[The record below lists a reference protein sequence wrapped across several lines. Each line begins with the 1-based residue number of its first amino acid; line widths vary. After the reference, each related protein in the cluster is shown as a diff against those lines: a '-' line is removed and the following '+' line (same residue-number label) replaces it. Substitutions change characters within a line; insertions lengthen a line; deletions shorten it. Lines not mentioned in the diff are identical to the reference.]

1 VNQNDEDISR
11 FEEALRR
18 LKIQYDIFFLGVRKL
33 PPTEDRKRLDEF
45 LRELTGKSRPR
56 DNAMRFRLTTIV
68 SRYNQFQEL
77 WNRQMREREE
87 GPTDF
92 RRRAS
97 ALQSGN
103 NGGPRE
109 AVPAP
114 TNGGRVTSATPDPYV
129 RVTRSAEGD
138 ALKTIHSQI
147 LEASKALG
155 KSSALSLEQVAAM
168 VQKQA
173 QDLRDRFKVE
183 TIAFR
188 VETVEGKVK
197 LKARPVQE
205 R

>member
-1 VNQNDEDISR
+1 MNQNEEEINR
-11 FEEALRR
+11 FDEALRR
-18 LKIQYDIFFLGVRKL
+18 LKIQYDIFFAGVRKL
-33 PPTEDRKRLDEF
+33 PPTEDRKRLEEM
-45 LRELTGKSRPR
+45 LREMSGKGRVR
-56 DNAMRFRLTTIV
+56 DNAMRFRLSTIV

-77 WNRQMREREE
+77 WGRQMREREE

-92 RRRAS
+92 RKRAAALGGGNGADKVPPPPPPRR
-97 ALQSGN
+97 
-103 NGGPRE
+103 
-109 AVPAP
+109 P
-114 TNGGRVTSATPDPYV
+114 TVTSEPPDSYV

-138 ALKTIHSQI
+138 ALKTLHGQI
-147 LEASKALG
+147 LEASQRLG
-155 KSSALSLEQVAAM
+155 KNSALSLEQVAAM

-173 QDLRDRFKVE
+173 HDLRERFKVE

>member
-1 VNQNDEDISR
+1 MNESEEQINR
-11 FEEALRR
+11 FEEAIRK
-18 LKIQYDIFFLGVRKL
+18 LKIQYDIFFAGVRKL
-33 PPTEDRKRLDEF
+33 PPTEDKKRLDEMMRD
-45 LRELTGKSRPR
+45 LSGKSRIR
-56 DNAMRFRLTTIV
+56 DNAMRFRLSTLI

-77 WNRQMREREE
+77 WGRQMREREE
-87 GPTDF
+87 GPTDY
-92 RRRAS
+92 RRRVA
-97 ALQSGN
+97 ALAGN
-103 NGGPRE
+103 NGAEKKEATPPPR
-109 AVPAP
+109 PAP
-114 TNGGRVTSATPDPYV
+114 VTSGAPDPYV
-129 RVTRSAEGD
+129 RVTRSEEGE
-138 ALKTIHSQI
+138 ALKTLHAQI
-147 LEASKALG
+147 LEANQRLG